1 VAKKDKKEEVKE
13 EVVEEEEVLEEE
25 PVPEPTPEPEPVQ
38 QGRVEVK
45 RVEGINFYI
54 VTYDNGESEKIYN

>member
-1 VAKKDKKEEVKE
+1 MAKKDKKEEVE

-25 PVPEPTPEPEPVQ
+25 PVPEPTPEPQPEP
-38 QGRVEVK
+38 QGRIVKKEVK
-45 RVEGINFYI
+45 GIGFTL